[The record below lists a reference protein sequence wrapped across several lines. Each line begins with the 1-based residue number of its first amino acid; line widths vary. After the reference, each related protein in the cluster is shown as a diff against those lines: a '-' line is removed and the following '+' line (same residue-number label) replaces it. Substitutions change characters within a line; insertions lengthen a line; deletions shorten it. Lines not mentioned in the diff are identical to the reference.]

1 MNELLFIA
9 HTCIISISALIALYL
24 GQAALVAF
32 VCLQCV
38 LANLFVIKQITLFGF
53 SATCAD
59 AFTIGAVLGLNLL
72 QEYFGRAITRTCI
85 WINFFLL
92 MFYVIVSQIHI
103 AYIPNSYDTMQ
114 GCFVSILGFMPRIVI
129 ASFLVHLIVQWV
141 DYALYGFLKRML
153 RDRYLVTRNV
163 VSIMLTQLLDT
174 VLFSFLGL
182 YGIIENI
189 WQIIFISYVIKLA
202 AIAIASPFVLLSKK
216 IHIHHE
222 IKP

>member
-9 HTCIISISALIALYL
+9 HTIIISISALIALYL

-38 LANLFVIKQITLFGF
+38 LANLFVVKQITLFGF

-72 QEYFGRAITRTCI
+72 QEYFGRAITRCCI

-92 MFYVIVSQIHI
+92 IFYVIVSQVHL
-103 AYIPNSYDTMQ
+103 AYVPNQYDTMQ
-114 GCFVSILGFMPRIVI
+114 QFFVPILSLMPRIVI
-129 ASFLVHLIVQWV
+129 ASFVVYLLAQWA
-141 DYALYGFLKRML
+141 DYVLYGFLKRIFN
-153 RDRYLVTRNV
+153 DRYLMMRNII
-163 VSIMLTQLLDT
+163 SIMATQLLDT

-182 YGIIENI
+182 YGIVQDV
-189 WQIIFISYVIKLA
+189 WQVIAISYLIKLV
-202 AIAIASPFVLLSKK
+202 AIAIASPFVLFSKK
-216 IHIHHE
+216 IVRYAHNS
-222 IKP
+222 